1 MKIIKWPLLAFLL
14 ILGAC
19 NTKEFYVA
27 PDGSD
32 SNPGTAAQ
40 PFATMQQARDA
51 VREAR
56 GTNTKREYTVVI
68 APGIY
73 QIDATLELDERD
85 SNITFKGKEAQ
96 YTGGI
101 FIEQDQMHLVTD
113 QETLSRLP
121 TGRDPGIQLYE
132 IRLSDI
138 GQMEFPVLNSRGMAG
153 VGRQAAWPELFLDGK
168 PLPIASWPNGI
179 GYKGGFKPSEIIDA
193 GLNIRNDPQ
202 NNSDNTLKGQAW
214 MEYAQSRKIVFRFD
228 DPHTDRWQKA
238 LHTHHADL
246 WFGGHWRW
254 DWVDDLIQVDAISDR
269 EITMRRSHHYGMR
282 MDYTNLKIF
291 NLVEEM
297 DIQGEYVLEPAN
309 HRLLVLLSD
318 EQASQPLTLS
328 WFGESAV
335 HISGTNNIRFTGI
348 SFTDLRST
356 EVVKIENASHVEFS
370 NCRFERNGGDGL
382 LADGMHL
389 VVEDCLFSYMGAGG
403 VIMTGGDRN
412 TLTPGH
418 NRVSYCEFAHFG
430 RLKRTYAHGVQVTG
444 VGNVV
449 EHCLLHGAPHAAIN
463 FGGNEHH
470 IRYNEIHT
478 VLTETGDCG
487 AIYGGRDWTSFGTE
501 IYGNWIHGLGG
512 SADRWANAV
521 YLDDCLSGITV
532 RDNFIDE
539 VALGMLIGGGRYN
552 EITNNILSN
561 CIHAMHL
568 DSRGT
573 GWMKP
578 PHEGFRTLERR
589 LKALPVDQEPWLSR
603 YPMLKETPD
612 NDPGK
617 PVGTAITNNAFVNCK
632 KSWLTL
638 ETSDVAT
645 VSPNWEDFAPGT
657 LTIDNNLVR
666 VAGTSLK
673 FTIPNTGIR
682 K

>member
-1 MKIIKWPLLAFLL
+1 MKTTKLYLLGFVL

-19 NTKEFYVA
+19 TSKEFHVA

-32 SNPGTAAQ
+32 NNPGTAGQ
-40 PFATMQQARDA
+40 PFATLQQARDA

-56 GTNTKREYTVVI
+56 GTNTKKHHTVVM
-68 APGIY
+68 APGVY

-85 SNITFKGKEAQ
+85 ANITFKGNGAQ
-96 YTGGI
+96 LTGGI
-101 FIEQDQMHLVTD
+101 AIEQDQMHLVTD

-121 TGRDPGIQLYE
+121 AGRDPGLQLYE
-132 IRLSDI
+132 ILLSDI
-138 GQMEFPVLNSRGMAG
+138 GQMEFPVLNPRGMAG
-153 VGRQAAWPELFLDGK
+153 VGRLAAWPELFQDGK

-179 GYKGGFKPSEIIDA
+179 GYDGGFKPTEIIDA
-193 GLNIRNDPQ
+193 GLNIRTDTEYNP
-202 NNSDNTLKGQAW
+202 DNTLSGQAW

-228 DPHTDRWQKA
+228 DPRTDRWQEA
-238 LHTHHADL
+238 LHTHQAEL
-246 WFGGHWRW
+246 WFGGHWNW
-254 DWVDDLIQVDAISDR
+254 DWVDDLIQVAAISDR
-269 EITMRRSHHYGMR
+269 EIAMDRSHHYGMG
-282 MDYTNLKIF
+282 MHYANLKIF

-297 DIQGEYVLEPAN
+297 DISREYALEPAN
-309 HRLLVLLSD
+309 HRILVLLSD
-318 EQASQPLTLS
+318 EQAAQPLTLS
-328 WFGESAV
+328 WFGEAAV
-335 HISGTNNIRFTGI
+335 HVSDASNIRFTGI
-348 SFTDLRST
+348 AFTDFRST
-356 EVVKIENASHVEFS
+356 EVVKIENASHIAFS
-370 NCRFERNGGDGL
+370 HCRFERNGGDGM

-403 VIMTGGDRN
+403 VTIAGGDRN
-412 TLTPGH
+412 SLTPGH
-418 NRVSYCEFAHFG
+418 NRVAYCEFANFG

-444 VGNVV
+444 VGAVV
-449 EHCLLHGAPHAAIN
+449 ENCLLHGAPHAAIN

-501 IYGNWIHGLGG
+501 IYGNWIHSLGG

-521 YLDDCLSGITV
+521 YLDDCLSGIIV
-532 RDNFIDE
+532 RDNFIE
-539 VALGMLIGGGRYN
+539 KVALGMLIGGGRYN
-552 EITNNILSN
+552 EITNNILSD
-561 CIHAMHL
+561 CVHAMHL

-589 LKALPVDQEPWLSR
+589 LKELPVDQEPWATR
-603 YPMLKETPD
+603 YPMLKETLD

-617 PVGTAITNNAFVNCK
+617 PVGTTITNNAFVNCRE
-632 KSWLTL
+632 SWLSR

-645 VSPNWEDFAPGT
+645 VSPNWEELDAGA
-657 LTIDNNLVR
+657 LTIDGNVVR
-666 VAGTSLK
+666 VAGSPLE
-673 FTIPNTGIR
+673 FTIPDTGVR